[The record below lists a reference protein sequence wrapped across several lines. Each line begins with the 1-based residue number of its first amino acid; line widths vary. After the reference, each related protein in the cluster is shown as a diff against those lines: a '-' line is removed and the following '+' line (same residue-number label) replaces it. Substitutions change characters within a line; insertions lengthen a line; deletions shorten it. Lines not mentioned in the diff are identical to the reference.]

1 MWNLYLKSYGCL
13 IAFIAVLGIVIVA
26 IISRLPEPSECDE
39 YRLMNLESGNMPYL
53 NSASLLQAGT
63 IPRLTRIARLAANRS
78 KSSYYFTLA
87 FSPDNSMLAISGIG
101 YAREM
106 VIGTFLWKFR
116 HSKLCVLEV
125 GDITDVDPYDNFF
138 EAFSP
143 DGQLVLLDT
152 CRNFSSAGSGCHTLW
167 DTQDNHLLNRFF
179 DAAFV
184 QRGNEIVLEYQEQ
197 QDTPKRTSEQRW
209 EVVGQ
214 QPPSIE
220 AVIVDT
226 AVHLMDRNTRDVL
239 LEIPITGSVHDT
251 QISHDGKL
259 LAIAI
264 TQPNEYA
271 PYFQD
276 TYVELWGVVD

>member
-125 GDITDVDPYDNFF
+125 GDISDVDPYDNFCLKHL
-138 EAFSP
+138 ARTASLYCWIHV
-143 DGQLVLLDT
+143 GILVVQVQVVIP
-152 CRNFSSAGSGCHTLW
+152 SGIH
-167 DTQDNHLLNRFF
+167 
-179 DAAFV
+179 
-184 QRGNEIVLEYQEQ
+184 
-197 QDTPKRTSEQRW
+197 K
-209 EVVGQ
+209 
-214 QPPSIE
+214 
-220 AVIVDT
+220 
-226 AVHLMDRNTRDVL
+226 
-239 LEIPITGSVHDT
+239 IT
-251 QISHDGKL
+251 IC
-259 LAIAI
+259 
-264 TQPNEYA
+264 
-271 PYFQD
+271 
-276 TYVELWGVVD
+276 